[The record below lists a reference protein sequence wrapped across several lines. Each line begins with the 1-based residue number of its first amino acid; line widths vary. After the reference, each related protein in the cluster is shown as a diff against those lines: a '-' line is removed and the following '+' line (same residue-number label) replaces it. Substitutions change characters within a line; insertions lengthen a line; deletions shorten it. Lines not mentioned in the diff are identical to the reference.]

1 MLHEI
6 RLLLLIFVDYRLV
19 SKPLEIEFKHSTPR
33 IYRTCILIQPQDEMG
48 ALTFESKLGGAD
60 QQVFLATLNSS
71 SYLNI
76 RVFVKLISGPYS
88 QTVQEHLAAH
98 GLAPKLYSTV
108 EVDGAP
114 TAYIMEYLDPSAW
127 QTLHQFL
134 MSNAAALGH
143 GPLEKALRNIVDRLK
158 DKKYVHGD
166 LRTNNIMIRKDSPR
180 ESPDLRVVDFDWA
193 GERNQVRYPA
203 DRNTNIKWPGKA
215 GGLIEDGH
223 DWELVSSWLF
233 AKGSKKAKTRGR
245 KAEGG

>member
-6 RLLLLIFVDYRLV
+6 ILPLLFVDDRLV
-19 SKPLEIEFKHSTPR
+19 SKPLEIEFSHSTPR
-33 IYRTCILIQPQDEMG
+33 TYRTCTLIQPQDEMG
-48 ALTFESKLGGAD
+48 ELTFESKLGRVD

-71 SYLNI
+71 SYLDI
-76 RVFVKLISGPYS
+76 RVSVKLVSGPYS
-88 QTVQEHLAAH
+88 QAVHLAAH

-108 EVDGAP
+108 KVDGAP

-143 GPLEKALRNIVDRLK
+143 GPLEKVLQNIVDRLK

-180 ESPDLRVVDFDWA
+180 ECPDLRVVDFDWA

-245 KAEGG
+245 KAEEGL